1 MSGKV
6 TDIRASPLHLCG
18 EDVTAPALEFAGR
31 MKHDGDSDGREQRLL
46 EDTRSNGSCP
56 GSSGL
61 SRDRFPSL
69 PPRPHCLWAAVS
81 PLSSWLREAAL
92 RLGEAFLGLPTL
104 WGYPGPPIFQ
114 PRCSLLCLRPRARQ
128 GQAPSSPCHDYQ

>member
-1 MSGKV
+1 
-6 TDIRASPLHLCG
+6 
-18 EDVTAPALEFAGR
+18 

-56 GSSGL
+56 RSSGL

-69 PPRPHCLWAAVS
+69 PPPPHCLWAAVS

-104 WGYPGPPIFQ
+104 WGYPGPLSFSHAAASKP
-114 PRCSLLCLRPRARQ
+114 A
-128 GQAPSSPCHDYQ
+128 